1 MRTVVLP
8 FIVQYDWDIGPTA
21 FYNTSLPGVASA
33 PALPLVRTAG
43 RQDTAR
49 PFS

>member
-1 MRTVVLP
+1 MVVP
-8 FIVQYDWDIGPTA
+8 FIVQYNWDIGPTA
-21 FYNTSLPGVASA
+21 FYNTSLPGVTSA

-43 RQDTAR
+43 RPHHVMPR